1 MRSIREG
8 FYSIWWQLDRLWRG
22 IAPSWMRGPRLLAP
36 SARMAAG
43 RSGRKPQLLNLL
55 LDCFEPQRS
64 FLEIGSSLGHTLEAV
79 ASEKRVGVDP
89 FPQFASSPWLTPK
102 GVCIYAVCSD
112 EYFASVPS
120 EKFDVVYL
128 DGAHESVQ
136 TYIDL
141 VNSFAVLKPS
151 GVVVIDGVRPWD
163 KPSSLPDLNT
173 AVQEKKANGI
183 AHDAWFGDVYKTVS
197 FLIESHPELD
207 VRIVGNL
214 VGERYCQ
221 AVVKLVGNEKPTMIP
236 NYSEMIRN
244 IRWEDVFA
252 SDLEPMWDPKR
263 ELEVEP
269 QNIAEWLLPRR

>member
-1 MRSIREG
+1 
-8 FYSIWWQLDRLWRG
+8 
-22 IAPSWMRGPRLLAP
+22 MRGPRLLVP
-36 SARMAAG
+36 DIRLAAG

-55 LDCFEPQRS
+55 LDCFEPQRCY
-64 FLEIGSSLGHTLEAV
+64 LEIGASLGHTLEAV
-79 ASEKRVGVDP
+79 ASEKRVAVDP
-89 FPQFASSPWLTPK
+89 FPQFARSSWLTPK
-102 GVCIYAVCSD
+102 GVSVYSVDSD
-112 EYFASVPS
+112 EYFERGPS

-173 AVQEKKANGI
+173 SVREKKANGI
-183 AHDAWFGDVYKTVS
+183 THDAWFGDVYKTVF

-221 AVVKLVGNEKPTMIP
+221 AVVKLVGNEKPKMFP
-236 NYSEMIRN
+236 NYSETIRN

-252 SDLEPMWDPKR
+252 SDMEPMWDHNR
-263 ELEVEP
+263 DLEIDP
-269 QNIAEWLLPRR
+269 QHIAEWLQSRRGRRFN